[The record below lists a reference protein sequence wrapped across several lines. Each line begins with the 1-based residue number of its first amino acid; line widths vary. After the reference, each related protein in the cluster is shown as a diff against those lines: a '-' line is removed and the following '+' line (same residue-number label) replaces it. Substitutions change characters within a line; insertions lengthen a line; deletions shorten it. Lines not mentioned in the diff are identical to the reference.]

1 MARLRSVPPG
11 RAGQVWLQHRL
22 AVAERGADLLDQ
34 KLRILHG
41 ESLRLRL
48 LTERTG
54 ATWTAAHHEAHTW
67 LVRAALLSGE
77 RGLRLAAPDDDADV
91 RIAWTH
97 TMGASYPVSADVVVP
112 SPSPHAL
119 PATNTAL
126 VAARQAYRQATDAA
140 VQHAVAQA
148 ALRIVEAEE
157 AATRHRLRALTTH
170 WVPWLTSALAA
181 TRLGLEEQEHEDA
194 VRLRWVHANA
204 GAAATGQAEGPR

>member
-1 MARLRSVPPG
+1 MAGLRRVPPG

-41 ESLRLRL
+41 EALRLRL

-54 ATWTAAHHEAHTW
+54 ATWTAAQREAHTW
-67 LVRAALLSGE
+67 LVRAALVAGE
-77 RGLRLAAPDDDADV
+77 RGLRLAALDADADV

-97 TMGASYPVSADVVVP
+97 TMGGTYPVSADVALRP
-112 SPSPHAL
+112 PPPHAL
-119 PATNTAL
+119 PPASAAL
-126 VAARQAYRQATDAA
+126 VAAREAYVRATDAA

-148 ALRIVEAEE
+148 ALRIVAAEE
-157 AATRHRLRALTTH
+157 AATRRRLRALTTH
-170 WVPWLTSALAA
+170 WAPQLTSALAA
-181 TRLGLEEQEHEDA
+181 TRLALEEQEHEDA

-204 GAAATGQAEGPR
+204 GVAGTGPEDAR